1 MLLSPMNVTKEK
13 YKTID
18 FTKKNS
24 NNNSNALMNRSQNS
38 PLREKV
44 NMSKN

>member
-1 MLLSPMNVTKEK
+1 MLLKKNIKQLTLQ
-13 YKTID
+13 
-18 FTKKNS
+18 KNS

-38 PLREKV
+38 SLREKV

>member
-18 FTKKNS
+18 FTKNS

-38 PLREKV
+38 PLREKA

>member
-18 FTKKNS
+18 LQKNA

-44 NMSKN
+44 SMSKN